1 MDSTHIISVTS
12 RLYHTKGNIEHTSH
26 NTNRQTCHDCFW
38 FNLKK
43 LGKKKDNEEKPITEH
58 SIIPPLKLIT
68 PLKSEIKNK
77 ARQRKKE
84 NINQAYNRSPHHVL
98 QKYLNR
104 PKAIHHSNKVQFNG
118 FLNRR
123 PMSAIVCFSSRVH

>member
-1 MDSTHIISVTS
+1 MDYTHIISVTS
-12 RLYHTKGNIEHTSH
+12 QLYHTKGNIEHTWSH

-43 LGKKKDNEEKPITEH
+43 LGKKKDNEEKPITEN
-58 SIIPPLKLIT
+58 SIIHTLKLIM

-84 NINQAYNRSPHHVL
+84 NINQAYNRTAS
-98 QKYLNR
+98 
-104 PKAIHHSNKVQFNG
+104 I
-118 FLNRR
+118 
-123 PMSAIVCFSSRVH
+123 IDE